1 MKRSLFAYVALCLCH
16 CVPTMSLCC
25 VVHTE
30 DIKHQWEV
38 FFCICVTLP
47 LYRYFASVNW
57 ALQLQLQKKLVTL
70 QLKLFVTVKNAC
82 LGLFIDKTCFHDC
95 LFGNP
100 LNADTPIIRT
110 FYHVPLVSV
119 LLRGFHR
126 IFNGKSLLSD
136 GADFFLVYFKPDNM
150 FLLTEREIAEIEVPF
165 GMSPNSFTTSWI
177 SLEDEVSLSLFQVSI
192 SCKSPWVKIL
202 GFPPPCCFGWTVR
215 SVCKGLHTFSTQL
228 SSRKFP
234 VFTSPPLLTNSPS
247 INFRKSSKSAWPFM
261 YVLFFA
267 PPFHILTV

>member
-1 MKRSLFAYVALCLCH
+1 MWIGPYSYNCRRNLLQYTWNFL
-16 CVPTMSLCC
+16 
-25 VVHTE
+25 
-30 DIKHQWEV
+30 
-38 FFCICVTLP
+38 LP
-47 LYRYFASVNW
+47 
-57 ALQLQLQKKLVTL
+57 
-70 QLKLFVTVKNAC
+70 VKNAC
-82 LGLFIDKTCFHDC
+82 LALFIDKTSVRDC
-95 LFGNP
+95 SFGNP
-100 LNADTPIIRT
+100 LNADTPTIRT

-119 LLRGFHR
+119 LTGFHC

-136 GADFFLVYFKPDNM
+136 GADFFLVHFKLDCM
-150 FLLTEREIAEIEVPF
+150 FLRSEREIAEIEVPF

-202 GFPPPCCFGWTVR
+202 GFPPPCCFGWRVR
-215 SVCKGLHTFSTQL
+215 SVCKRFHTFSTQL